1 MDVNKMIFRGVK
13 VGFILLLVLLIVYGT
28 MQASFFAYE
37 YGYRFAIES
46 LIDNQQKV
54 QVNNSGSR

>member
-13 VGFILLLVLLIVYGT
+13 VGCILLLVLLIVYGT
-28 MQASFFAYE
+28 MQASFAAYE

-46 LIDNQQKV
+46 LIENATE
-54 QVNNSGSR
+54 GTGE

>member
-1 MDVNKMIFRGVK
+1 MNVNKMIFRGVK

-28 MQASFFAYE
+28 MQASFAAYE

-46 LIDNQQKV
+46 LIENATE
-54 QVNNSGSR
+54 GTGE

>member
-28 MQASFFAYE
+28 MQASFAAFE

-46 LIDNQQKV
+46 LMDD
-54 QVNNSGSR
+54 STESTGE

>member
-13 VGFILLLVLLIVYGT
+13 VGFLLLLILLIVYGT
-28 MQASFFAYE
+28 LKVSSAAYE

-46 LIDNQQKV
+46 LVEENVEGTGK
-54 QVNNSGSR
+54 

>member
-1 MDVNKMIFRGVK
+1 MNINKMVFRGVK

-28 MQASFFAYE
+28 MKASFTAYE

-46 LIDNQQKV
+46 LA
-54 QVNNSGSR
+54 GSPAEGTGE

>member
-1 MDVNKMIFRGVK
+1 MDINKVIYRGVK

-28 MQASFFAYE
+28 MQASFAAYE

-46 LIDNQQKV
+46 LIENATE
-54 QVNNSGSR
+54 GTGE

>member
-1 MDVNKMIFRGVK
+1 MDINKMIFRGVK

-28 MQASFFAYE
+28 MQASFVAYE

-46 LIDNQQKV
+46 LIEDSTEGTGEK
-54 QVNNSGSR
+54 

>member
-1 MDVNKMIFRGVK
+1 MNVNKMIFRGIK

-28 MQASFFAYE
+28 MQASFWAYE

-46 LIDNQQKV
+46 LVEENTEGTG
-54 QVNNSGSR
+54 N

>member
-1 MDVNKMIFRGVK
+1 MDINKMIFRGVK

-28 MQASFFAYE
+28 MQASFVAYE

-46 LIDNQQKV
+46 LIDNPTE
-54 QVNNSGSR
+54 STGE

>member
-1 MDVNKMIFRGVK
+1 MDINKMIFRGVK

-28 MQASFFAYE
+28 MQASFVAYE

-46 LIDNQQKV
+46 LIDNQTEGTGK
-54 QVNNSGSR
+54 